1 MHTTRCMCRRGTP
14 FLAVEAWM
22 ASRAN
27 TGRHP
32 STRTGCLASPF
43 AVVVARARVSLLQS
57 SSQQVLDLPS
67 GVHTPAPATV
77 EIDSSNPHECKRRV
91 WKFAAAVRAYD
102 HLQESPLS
110 GRAPMQIFLRVPLRV
125 LSSRGMATGRAAP
138 EEPPFPWRC
147 DMLAGK
153 AAIVT
158 GGSAGIGASITEALL
173 RAGASVAVLARSRSK
188 FDGLLPIL
196 EEKKL
201 PVDKTHFIPIDLS
214 STDDIRRAAIEANDW
229 AGGCADILVNNAG
242 VATIAPILEATI
254 EDWDWTM
261 NVRSRRGNPI
271 EIFRTGNNSC
281 EGPFQRQNRNLH
293 VRSLCVGR
301 LVKVNVRAPF
311 IMAQECAKRM
321 IVRGKGGKI
330 VNTSSTASRFALHDH
345 AAYCTSKAAIN
356 GLTNVSR
363 HNFLTSPHWLR
374 LCSLH
379 RACGVKVMSAEWSK
393 HDINCNTIGPTIVL
407 TDMGAKAWGEPE
419 KGDPMVDRTPLGRF
433 AEPWEMAHGVVYLV
447 SPSSSQM
454 CGQMLLL
461 DGGITTTGT
470 PCGV

>member
-1 MHTTRCMCRRGTP
+1 
-14 FLAVEAWM
+14 M
-22 ASRAN
+22 AI
-27 TGRHP
+27 
-32 STRTGCLASPF
+32 
-43 AVVVARARVSLLQS
+43 V
-57 SSQQVLDLPS
+57 
-67 GVHTPAPATV
+67 
-77 EIDSSNPHECKRRV
+77 
-91 WKFAAAVRAYD
+91 
-102 HLQESPLS
+102 
-110 GRAPMQIFLRVPLRV
+110 GRAPMQISLRVPLRV

-188 FDGLLPIL
+188 FDGLLPVL

-261 NVRSRRGNPI
+261 NV
-271 EIFRTGNNSC
+271 
-281 EGPFQRQNRNLH
+281 
-293 VRSLCVGR
+293 
-301 LVKVNVRAPF
+301 NVRAPF
-311 IMAQECAKRM
+311 IMAQECTKRM
-321 IVRGKGGKI
+321 IARGKGGKI

-356 GLTNVSR
+356 GLT
-363 HNFLTSPHWLR
+363 
-374 LCSLH
+374 
-379 RACGVKVMSAEWSK
+379 KVMSAEWSK

-433 AEPWEMAHGVVYLV
+433 AEPWEMAHGVVYLA